1 MFDIDE
7 SSIIDGSSLPQIRA
21 ATLAK
26 LVERIT
32 HEKRINEAAL
42 QAFML
47 TYKYNSLT
55 HHTSLAATTP
65 STAATRV
72 VLCLRAC
79 GASADANVRSS
90 LTPIWVRTIRQLTG
104 EAAFGIGPAT
114 QVAHRSGTPLPERR
128 LRTALFPAPPS
139 LSPCDAAL
147 PGLCGTLD
155 R

>member
-1 MFDIDE
+1 VECFCCGPDNLVFDIDE

-55 HHTSLAATTP
+55 HHKTLTLYTHTT
-65 STAATRV
+65 AHHRI
-72 VLCLRAC
+72 RA
-79 GASADANVRSS
+79 
-90 LTPIWVRTIRQLTG
+90 
-104 EAAFGIGPAT
+104 AT
-114 QVAHRSGTPLPERR
+114 QVCHHYRSFTTDQQLLNL
-128 LRTALFPAPPS
+128 LRARYAVPRPKND
-139 LSPCDAAL
+139 SPQLLQKFIAAKEG
-147 PGLCGTLD
+147 PI
-155 R
+155 RQR